1 MKRYKL
7 LLITLLAAIML
18 AGCSGATSTPSAE
31 DAMLDV
37 YTAVA
42 LTFAAQ
48 ANTVATSP
56 ISTQIAA
63 QTLTPFPTATTFTY
77 PTATL
82 PSYSVVTGCYSSAYV
97 SDVTIEDGME
107 ISPGESFVKTWKLQN
122 TGSCAWDNDFL
133 LTFYSGE
140 DMDGE
145 NTVIAE
151 YVASGSTV
159 EVSVTL
165 TAPDDDGTYTGYWIL
180 ADRSGTAFGSTF
192 YVQIEVSSDL
202 STSTPT
208 PTSTDI
214 TTDTTT
220 STLPPIP
227 TETLTPA
234 PTSTFTPTLTE
245 TPTVTALAAV
255 LGGDATGSQLTR

>member
-1 MKRYKL
+1 
-7 LLITLLAAIML
+7 
-18 AGCSGATSTPSAE
+18 
-31 DAMLDV
+31 
-37 YTAVA
+37 
-42 LTFAAQ
+42 
-48 ANTVATSP
+48 
-56 ISTQIAA
+56 
-63 QTLTPFPTATTFTY
+63 
-77 PTATL
+77 
-82 PSYSVVTGCYSSAYV
+82 
-97 SDVTIEDGME
+97 ME

-122 TGSCAWDNDFL
+122 TGSCAWDDDFL

-151 YVASGSTV
+151 YVASGSTA

-180 ADRSGTAFGSTF
+180 ADSSGTAFGSTF

-214 TTDTTT
+214 TTDTPT
-220 STLPPIP
+220 STLTPIP

-255 LGGDATGSQLTR
+255 LGGRVVPNST